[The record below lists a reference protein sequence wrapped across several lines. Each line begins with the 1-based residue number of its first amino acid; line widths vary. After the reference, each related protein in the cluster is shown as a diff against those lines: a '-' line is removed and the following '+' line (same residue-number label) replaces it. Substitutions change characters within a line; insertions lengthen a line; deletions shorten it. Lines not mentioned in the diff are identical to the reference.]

1 MRNRNWREYNKRLV
15 QRGSLTFLID
25 PKIVKTL
32 AVKAHKR
39 KKGRPLEFSDQLIL
53 MLLMIKIHYKMPYP
67 MLEGFSRFFFEKFK
81 KIKVPT
87 YSLTCKRAKGLSTK
101 LPKLSS
107 CRPKTVIVDAT
118 GIKVQGE
125 GEWKI
130 KIHGKGRPRKW
141 IKLHVAI
148 NERTQEIVGEIST
161 VSTVDDGKAFLQV
174 MQQVKCPSKT
184 VIGDGAYDDRDV
196 RDWIRKTGGKSLIP
210 PPSNGVCHGTDVERD
225 GAIKVIRAFGGG
237 KEAKSIWGKLSG
249 YSRRALLETTFSRY
263 KKMFGERA
271 FSRTQERIVLENR
284 LKCVLLN
291 KMVRTAV

>member
-1 MRNRNWREYNKRLV
+1 MRKRNWREYNKRLV

-32 AVKAHKR
+32 EVKAQKR

-53 MLLMIKIHYKMPYP
+53 MLLMIKIHYKMPYR
-67 MLEGFSRFFFEKFK
+67 MLEGFARFFFEQFK
-81 KIKVPT
+81 KMKVPT

-107 CRPKTVIVDAT
+107 CRPKIVIVDAT

-125 GEWKI
+125 GEWKV

-148 NERTQEIVGEIST
+148 DERTQEIVSEIST
-161 VSTVDDGKAFLQV
+161 EASVDDGKAFPKV
-174 MQQVKCPSKT
+174 IQQVQGRPRT

-196 RDWIRKTGGKSLIP
+196 RDLIREKGGKCLIP
-210 PPSNGVCHGTDVERD
+210 PPSNAVCHGTDLERD
-225 GAIKVIRAFGGG
+225 DAIKVIRAFGGD
-237 KEAKSIWGKLSG
+237 KVAKSIWGKLSG
-249 YSRRALLETTFSRY
+249 YSRRALVETTFSRY

-291 KMVRTAV
+291 KMTRAAA